1 MLLNLTTTQL
11 WHADVAVVFS
21 LPHGLVEFVAVFHG
35 NEFEVETLVCGVFRI
50 NITRPLVGC
59 LLDAGNATI
68 NMPVAQ
74 YGMSSAEYQTFA
86 STQLRC
92 PDLESQHGWVRTTVS
107 LTRSAPVDALRE
119 GRAIEVGV
127 LRDVYPCVVGGI
139 LRNALLT
146 DGYAMSVGS
155 PFVVNDFVALLL
167 RIVIVEILGTSR
179 FETIGELPLP
189 VAALCHALGEKGA
202 VSLAYVDIEVVA
214 KLGGVCYVEIE
225 NHEVRG

>member
-11 WHADVAVVFS
+11 GYADVAVVFS

-35 NEFEVETLVCGVFRI
+35 NKLEVEILVCGVFRI

-59 LLDAGNATI
+59 LFDAGNAAI

-92 PDLESQHGWVRTTVS
+92 PDLESQHCRVRTTVC
-107 LTRSAPVDALRE
+107 LTRSASVDALRE
-119 GRAIEVGV
+119 GRAVEVRV
-127 LRDVYPCVVGGI
+127 FWNVNPRVVGGI

-167 RIVIVEILGTSR
+167 SVVIVEILGTVR
-179 FETIGELPLP
+179 LKAVGELPLP
-189 VAALCHALGEKGA
+189 VAALRHALREDGA
-202 VSLAYVDIEVVA
+202 VSLTYVDVEVVA
-214 KLGGVCYVEIE
+214 KLGSVCYVEIE
-225 NHEVRG
+225 EHDS